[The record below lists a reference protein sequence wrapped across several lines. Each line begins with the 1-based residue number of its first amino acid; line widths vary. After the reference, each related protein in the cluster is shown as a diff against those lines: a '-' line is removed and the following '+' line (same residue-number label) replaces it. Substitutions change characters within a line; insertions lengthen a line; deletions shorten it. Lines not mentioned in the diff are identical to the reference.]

1 MGDDYKTIVERLQ
14 PDGANWVSYRDRI
27 IWAVGGKGWHEHL
40 TEDSVTPLYTAIGD
54 VNNVTPEMRWNAD
67 DKATMH
73 LIASS
78 IPNSVFSSIKGSTT
92 AKGAWD
98 ALKLLYEGRTNLILI
113 NLNQRLQAM
122 RCGEEENVREHLIK
136 LKDMREQ
143 LASMGKVVPDTEYTA
158 ILMGSLPKSFS
169 NILGQ
174 ISASAAMANT
184 VPTPSIV
191 IKLAT
196 DEYDARVIRAGN
208 TQDEALAASTQ
219 KDKKGKKRDIECF
232 NCHKKGH
239 TRAQCWAKGG
249 GNEGGGPK
257 QRAKK
262 GDDDAK
268 TAAADETSQDIESW
282 AMIDAVGDTEN
293 DSDDGCEL
301 AVTSDDSNDDDASAN
316 DQDVDDHLPAVVMEA
331 TDETCELYDSGA
343 SRHMSPHRK
352 SFVTYRPISARPI
365 LSANNEVFHA
375 IGMGDLQITVPNGSN
390 STNVLLRDTLH
401 APDLALTVVSIGQI
415 IKAGYT
421 VNFCDGMCKIRRND
435 DDETIGAIPISNNGL
450 FKVERCLVAAATS
463 EESVDLLTLH
473 RRLGHISPD
482 SIRALIRTNAVT
494 GIHLIDDFPPFTCD
508 SCEYAKMTRKAIRKE
523 RIAPQAETFGDEI
536 HTDLWGPS
544 PTLSLGGR
552 KYYVTFTDDCTR
564 YTKLDILRSK
574 DQAFDAYKQFAAWA
588 DTQHH
593 VKVKR
598 LRSDR
603 GGEYTGNAFTTF
615 LQQQGTERR
624 LTTADT
630 PQHNGIAES
639 LNRRLLERVRAML
652 HQAELPKNL
661 WAEAIQF
668 AVWLKNRASTRALG
682 NMTPYER
689 LYGQKPNLANVP
701 EWGQN
706 VWVYKPAGF
715 KLDARASQARWIG
728 FDADST
734 HAHRVYWPDTK
745 RVSVERNIKFVSPTI
760 TTYVPPPS
768 YSSVTARGVSRRAAA
783 VPPAP
788 PVPPAPVPAPAPV
801 FTPMPTAAPPPSP
814 VTPTHAPDEEEEE
827 VEDTITPRR
836 IQVPVSPIVQATLP
850 RRSARTRNLR
860 SKLGVFKLAK
870 AQRERS
876 STLSSMQ
883 TSLIIF
889 QKQLKIWIAIRK
901 QLLKLARDPIGR
913 SGSRP
918 WIKRSARSKK
928 LVLGRQCRVQPKET

>member
-1 MGDDYKTIVERLQ
+1 
-14 PDGANWVSYRDRI
+14 
-27 IWAVGGKGWHEHL
+27 
-40 TEDSVTPLYTAIGD
+40 
-54 VNNVTPEMRWNAD
+54 
-67 DKATMH
+67 
-73 LIASS
+73 
-78 IPNSVFSSIKGSTT
+78 
-92 AKGAWD
+92 
-98 ALKLLYEGRTNLILI
+98 
-113 NLNQRLQAM
+113 
-122 RCGEEENVREHLIK
+122 
-136 LKDMREQ
+136 
-143 LASMGKVVPDTEYTA
+143 MGKVVPDTEYTA
-158 ILMGSLPKSFS
+158 ILMGSLLKSFS

-174 ISASAAMANT
+174 ISASAVMANT

-196 DEYDARVIRAGN
+196 DEYDARVIRASN
-208 TQDEALAASTQ
+208 TQDEALATSTQ

-262 GDDDAK
+262 GDNDAK
-268 TAAADETSQDIESW
+268 TATADETSQDIESW

-301 AVTSDDSNDDDASAN
+301 AVTLDDSNDDDASAN
-316 DQDVDDHLPAVVMEA
+316 DQDVDDHLPAVIMEA

-343 SRHMSPHRK
+343 LRHMSPHRK

-390 STNVLLRDTLH
+390 STNILLCDTLH

-473 RRLGHISPD
+473 WRLGHISPD

-508 SCEYAKMTRKAIRKE
+508 SCEYAKMTCKAICKE

-544 PTLSLGGR
+544 PMLSLGGR

-574 DQAFDAYKQFAAWA
+574 DQAFNAYKQFAAWA

-593 VKVKR
+593 VKVKC

-603 GGEYTGNAFTTF
+603 GGEYTGNTFTTF
-615 LQQQGTERR
+615 LQQQGT
-624 LTTADT
+624 
-630 PQHNGIAES
+630 
-639 LNRRLLERVRAML
+639 
-652 HQAELPKNL
+652 K
-661 WAEAIQF
+661 
-668 AVWLKNRASTRALG
+668 
-682 NMTPYER
+682 
-689 LYGQKPNLANVP
+689 
-701 EWGQN
+701 
-706 VWVYKPAGF
+706 
-715 KLDARASQARWIG
+715 
-728 FDADST
+728 
-734 HAHRVYWPDTK
+734 
-745 RVSVERNIKFVSPTI
+745 
-760 TTYVPPPS
+760 
-768 YSSVTARGVSRRAAA
+768 
-783 VPPAP
+783 
-788 PVPPAPVPAPAPV
+788 
-801 FTPMPTAAPPPSP
+801 
-814 VTPTHAPDEEEEE
+814 
-827 VEDTITPRR
+827 
-836 IQVPVSPIVQATLP
+836 
-850 RRSARTRNLR
+850 
-860 SKLGVFKLAK
+860 
-870 AQRERS
+870 
-876 STLSSMQ
+876 
-883 TSLIIF
+883 
-889 QKQLKIWIAIRK
+889 
-901 QLLKLARDPIGR
+901 
-913 SGSRP
+913 
-918 WIKRSARSKK
+918 
-928 LVLGRQCRVQPKET
+928 